1 MHELDA
7 WITISMKSDLFL
19 GFLKTDKTGL
29 EQFYRFTKNP
39 LVQIKKI
46 KSLENFEKKSKTKKM
61 GHKSVKSDGLPFFI

>member
-29 EQFYRFTKNP
+29 EQFYRFTKN
-39 LVQIKKI
+39 
-46 KSLENFEKKSKTKKM
+46 
-61 GHKSVKSDGLPFFI
+61 